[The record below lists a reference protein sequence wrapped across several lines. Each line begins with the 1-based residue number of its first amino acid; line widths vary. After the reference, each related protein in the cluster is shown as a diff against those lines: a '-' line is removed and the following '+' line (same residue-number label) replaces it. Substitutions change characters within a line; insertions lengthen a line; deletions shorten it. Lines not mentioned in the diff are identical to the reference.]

1 MNSLGKCCL
10 ICLRWAECWCFSSL
24 SIRLNVLLHG
34 MSPFYFHIT
43 NLLLHCAVTCLL
55 MYTCECCVFEDAH
68 LAFVTAL
75 IFAVHPIHTEAV
87 SNTHTHKILFAFY
100 LAFIRLQFSFKAL

>member
-1 MNSLGKCCL
+1 MN
-10 ICLRWAECWCFSSL
+10 
-24 SIRLNVLLHG
+24 
-34 MSPFYFHIT
+34 PFYFHVT

-55 MYTCECCVFEDAH
+55 MYTCECCVFEDGL

-87 SNTHTHKILFAFY
+87 SNTHAHTQLSLTF
-100 LAFIRLQFSFKAL
+100 RLGNDPVNSNIYIAT

>member
-1 MNSLGKCCL
+1 MLLWGEYLCLSLC
-10 ICLRWAECWCFSSL
+10 ASL
-24 SIRLNVLLHG
+24 SIRLNILLHG

-55 MYTCECCVFEDAH
+55 MYTCECCVFEDGH

-87 SNTHTHKILFAFY
+87 SNTNTHSK
-100 LAFIRLQFSFKAL
+100 SFLSFNFMTVTFCFL

>member
-1 MNSLGKCCL
+1 MNLYSPCIQIG
-10 ICLRWAECWCFSSL
+10 IQFHSISRDILRWAEYLFLCLCASL
-24 SIRLNVLLHG
+24 SHRLNILLHG

-55 MYTCECCVFEDAH
+55 MYTCECCVFEHGH

-87 SNTHTHKILFAFY
+87 SNTHTLEILFAF
-100 LAFIRLQFSFKAL
+100 